1 MPDNCAGG
9 GGASLPGAGKSY
21 SKPGFLLTARSKNP
35 LLKEVIRDA
44 MAGVYQV
51 SPSCFHLLKLQR
63 LAVALRVRGSSG
75 SDPSAGTRGAVAR
88 PVMAHAARWGAK

>member
-1 MPDNCAGG
+1 
-9 GGASLPGAGKSY
+9 
-21 SKPGFLLTARSKNP
+21 
-35 LLKEVIRDA
+35 

-88 PVMAHAARWGAK
+88 PVMTHAARWGEWARRLESKRLTVPSPHSQLSGKLERLEFSLTLG

>member
-1 MPDNCAGG
+1 MLAVEEPHCLALE
-9 GGASLPGAGKSY
+9 SPTP
-21 SKPGFLLTARSKNP
+21 KPGFLLTARSKNP

-51 SPSCFHLLKLQR
+51 SPSCFHLLKLKR

-75 SDPSAGTRGAVAR
+75 SDPSAGTRGAVA
-88 PVMAHAARWGAK
+88 VL